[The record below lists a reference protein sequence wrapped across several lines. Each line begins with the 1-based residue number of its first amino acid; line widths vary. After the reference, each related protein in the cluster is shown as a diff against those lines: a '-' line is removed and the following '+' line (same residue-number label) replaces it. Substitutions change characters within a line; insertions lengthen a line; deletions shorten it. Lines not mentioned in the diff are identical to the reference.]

1 MAKQCGPIFITG
13 LCDNLCFYQMEGKYY
28 VRMKSSLNGK
38 RVKTDPAFAGTM
50 QYAGL
55 LANASKISSVVYRS
69 LPEAA
74 KTKGLYRKFMGKAM
88 RWLKEGHDP
97 KQVMTLLREACE
109 PKKIVEEEKTT
120 NIKPTA
126 ENHAFADAVI
136 ASISADIYDD
146 DTRILLNCHCDA
158 PP

>member
-1 MAKQCGPIFITG
+1 MAKQCGPILITG
-13 LCDNLCFYQMEGKYY
+13 LRDNLCFYQMEGKYY

-55 LANASKISSVVYRS
+55 LAQASKISSEAYRS
-69 LPEAA
+69 LPAEA
-74 KTKGLYRKFMGKAM
+74 KTKGLYRKLTGKAM
-88 RWLKEGHDP
+88 QWLKAGHDP
-97 KQVMTLLREACE
+97 EQVMVLLPQECE
-109 PKKIVEEEKTT
+109 PKKIVKEEKT
-120 NIKPTA
+120 ISIEPAA

-136 ASISADIYDD
+136 ASISADVYDD
-146 DTRILLNCHCDA
+146 DTRILLDCHCHA

>member
-69 LPEAA
+69 LPEGT

-88 RWLKEGHDP
+88 RWLKAGHDP
-97 KQVMTLLREACE
+97 EEVMVLLGEEPE
-109 PKKIVEEEKTT
+109 PKKVVEKEKKTG
-120 NIKPTA
+120 I
-126 ENHAFADAVI
+126 EHVDYRYSFADAMI
-136 ASISADIYDD
+136 AGITEDVYDD
-146 DTRILLNCHCDA
+146 DTEILLNRHCHA